1 MMNSQNNLV
10 LPKLGS
16 LYARL
21 GDPTFAF
28 LRVIAG
34 VALMTH
40 GYGKILDPFGAVGM
54 VESLGFFPG
63 ELWSPALAVT
73 EFFGGLLLALG
84 VLTRPAAVAATV
96 VLAVTVYFH
105 WVAAGQGYTGAEKS
119 ILWAAIT
126 LFFAVHGGGRLSLD
140 RLLRR
145 EI

>member
-1 MMNSQNNLV
+1 MPESGNNLV
-10 LPKLGS
+10 LPRLGS

-21 GDPTFAF
+21 RDPSFAI

-40 GYGKILDPFGAVGM
+40 GYGKILDPFGAAGM

-84 VLTRPAAVAATV
+84 LLARPAAVATTV

-105 WVAAGQGYTGAEKS
+105 WVVAGQGYSGAEKS

-126 LFFAVHGGGRLSLD
+126 FFFAVHGGGRLSLD
-140 RLLRR
+140 RCLHR

>member
-1 MMNSQNNLV
+1 MTNSPNNLV
-10 LPKLGS
+10 LPRLGR
-16 LYARL
+16 LYAYL
-21 GDPTFAF
+21 GDPSFAA

-40 GYGKILDPFGAVGM
+40 GYGKILDPFGAVNM

-63 ELWSPALAVT
+63 RFWSPALAAT

-84 VLTRPAAVAATV
+84 LLTRLAAVAVTV
-96 VLAVTVYFH
+96 VLAVTIYFH
-105 WVAAGQGYTGAEKS
+105 WVAAGQGYGGAEKS
-119 ILWAAIT
+119 ILWTAIT
-126 LFFAVHGGGRLSLD
+126 LLFVVHGGGRLSLD